1 MRLKHLNISLDN
13 YGVNEGRY
21 SGTVSFENL
30 YGQVSLN
37 LDPNTSDAILAVVA
51 DKLVSSART
60 LGTELTSACLA
71 PSSQATIP
79 EFLRKQAE

>member
-1 MRLKHLNISLDN
+1 MRLKHLNISIDS

-21 SGTVSFENL
+21 SGTVSFDNL
-30 YGQVSLN
+30 YGTVSLN
-37 LDPNTSDAILAVVA
+37 LDPDTSDAILAVVA

-60 LGTELTSACLA
+60 LGTELTSACLTP
-71 PSSQATIP
+71 PSPAIP